1 MTTLLREATLSDADC
16 LTQLRM
22 DFLKEDYPNL
32 SLEEICQLSETVL
45 SYIRANLGDS
55 LRIFVVENDGEIVS
69 TVFLLIE
76 KKPANPSF
84 PTGLTG
90 TILNVYTKCE
100 CRGHGYASSL
110 VDRAIQVGRA
120 FNLSYIDLHAT
131 AAGYPIYHKLGFEDY
146 HSPCVPMRLDLLAET
161 KTQRGERK

>member
-90 TILNVYTKCE
+90 TILNVYTKPE
-100 CRGHGYASSL
+100 CRGQGFASAL
-110 VDRAIQVGRA
+110 VERAIQAGRTS
-120 FNLSYIDLHAT
+120 NLSYIDLHAT
-131 AAGYPIYHKLGFEDY
+131 EAGYPIYRKLGFTDY
-146 HSPCVPMRLDLLAET
+146 QSRCVPMRLDLLADT
-161 KTQRGERK
+161 GIPRGESK